1 MHVQFTRIDE
11 AKNDLVL
18 SEKEAWELL
27 NLEEGTLLDGT
38 VKKIFPYGAQVR
50 IGETNRWF
58 CKKERQK
65 YHRSWKIRKDARL
78 APFNFSWLAALQ
90 ALKVPIDA
98 EFNFSWLAALLALK
112 VSMAYFHQTAR
123 DFVQS
128 NVFLLVGNVCLSHPM
143 LLKSTWTRMEMHKDR
158 VLLLFVTIESKD
170 GAYAV
175 LKLTPMLKKC
185 GILAFSHR
193 LGVFQKA
200 YVHCIVFA
208 MFEDDINLLADHMKD
223 LFNSKTGR
231 IGPKSADLGKVKEIF
246 SKVRLVGC
254 FGFPIIEY
262 KGVRVSGLFL
272 GSDGVPI
279 KELLCGNRVA
289 VWV

>member
-1 MHVQFTRIDE
+1 MSLAPVNKNGRPSVQLTDDDRVGKKAFVFSGGKGSHDGERKHFSYVEDCSKYILLADE
-11 AKNDLVL
+11 AFVNHGL
-18 SEKEAWELL
+18 
-27 NLEEGTLLDGT
+27 
-38 VKKIFPYGAQVR
+38 R
-50 IGETNRWF
+50 I
-58 CKKERQK
+58 
-65 YHRSWKIRKDARL
+65 
-78 APFNFSWLAALQ
+78 Q

-123 DFVQS
+123 DFVQL
-128 NVFLLVGNVCLSHPM
+128 NVFLLVENVCLSHPM
-143 LLKSTWTRMEMHKDR
+143 LLKSTWTRMEMHKDK
-158 VLLLFVTIESKD
+158 VLFVSIESKD

-193 LGVFQKA
+193 MGVFRKA

-208 MFEDDINLLADHMKD
+208 KFEDDINLLADHMKD

-231 IGPKSADLGKVKEIF
+231 IRPKSADLGKVKEIF

-254 FGFPIIEY
+254 FGFPVIEY
-262 KGVRVSGLFL
+262 KGVRVSRLFP

-289 VWV
+289 GWV

>member
-1 MHVQFTRIDE
+1 MQIGNGSNLKSNKNQYREIHSLISLLWLVRSSTSREVTACAIQQKFRCLLHAPVDISTL
-11 AKNDLVL
+11 AKNARFDFLRSSITQARKYLV
-18 SEKEAWELL
+18 
-27 NLEEGTLLDGT
+27 
-38 VKKIFPYGAQVR
+38 
-50 IGETNRWF
+50 ET
-58 CKKERQK
+58 
-65 YHRSWKIRKDARL
+65 
-78 APFNFSWLAALQ
+78 
-90 ALKVPIDA
+90 
-98 EFNFSWLAALLALK
+98 EFFK
-112 VSMAYFHQTAR
+112 R

-143 LLKSTWTRMEMHKDR
+143 LLKSTLTRMEMHKDR

-170 GAYAV
+170 GAYVV

-185 GILAFSHR
+185 RILAFSHR
-193 LGVFQKA
+193 LGVFRKA

-208 MFEDDINLLADHMKD
+208 KFKDDINLLADHMKD

-262 KGVRVSGLFL
+262 KGVRVSGLFP

-289 VWV
+289 GWAMLVRLCGDCVSVVST

>member
-1 MHVQFTRIDE
+1 MFKCLLHAPVDVSTL
-11 AKNDLVL
+11 AKNAGFDFLRSSITQARKYLV
-18 SEKEAWELL
+18 
-27 NLEEGTLLDGT
+27 
-38 VKKIFPYGAQVR
+38 
-50 IGETNRWF
+50 ET
-58 CKKERQK
+58 
-65 YHRSWKIRKDARL
+65 
-78 APFNFSWLAALQ
+78 
-90 ALKVPIDA
+90 
-98 EFNFSWLAALLALK
+98 EFFR
-112 VSMAYFHQTAR
+112 R

-143 LLKSTWTRMEMHKDR
+143 LLKSTCTRMEMHKDR
-158 VLLLFVTIESKD
+158 VLLLFVTIESND

-200 YVHCIVFA
+200 YFHCIVFA

-289 VWV
+289 GWAMLVRFCGDCVSVVST